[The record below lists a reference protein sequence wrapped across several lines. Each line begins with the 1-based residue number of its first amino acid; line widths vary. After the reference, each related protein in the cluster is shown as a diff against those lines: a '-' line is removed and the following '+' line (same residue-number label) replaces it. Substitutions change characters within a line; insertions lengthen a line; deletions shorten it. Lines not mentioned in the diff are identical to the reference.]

1 MAITPYKRGEIYWIR
16 FTDSRGKRVA
26 RSLRTSSEREANK
39 RAAETIRSYR
49 AKEEEGHT
57 LEDALVIWL
66 KAYDRT
72 ASEKSSIRKL
82 LEHYPNRPL
91 SQINGHDI
99 QDALSHL
106 KPATYNR
113 TANNIRAAI
122 NMAVDRG
129 WCKPVKIPR
138 KKVVKKTP
146 RFLSKDEWERL
157 KAELPTHLK
166 PIVIFSLATGLRKS
180 NVINLN
186 WQQVDMAKKVAW
198 VNAEHAK
205 GKKTITIPLSTTA
218 LDVLYSLNPQ
228 DIGRV
233 FTFKGEPILD
243 VRRAW
248 NNALKRA
255 EIDNF
260 RWHDLRHTWASW
272 HVQSGTPLAVLK
284 ELGGWSDISM
294 VMVYAHLAPEHLSQW
309 ADNAL

>member
-1 MAITPYKRGEIYWIR
+1 MAIKPFKRGNIYWLR

-26 RSLRTSSEREANK
+26 VSLRTTSEREAK
-39 RAAETIRSYR
+39 KKAAETIRGYQ
-49 AKEEEGHT
+49 AKQEAGRT
-57 LEDALVIWL
+57 LEEALIIWL
-66 KAYDRT
+66 KAYERT
-72 ASEKSSIRKL
+72 ASEKSSIRKFL
-82 LEHYPNRPL
+82 DYYPNRPL

-113 TANNIRAAI
+113 TANNVRAAI
-122 NMAVDRG
+122 NMTVDRG
-129 WCKPVKIPR
+129 WCEAVKIPR
-138 KKVVKKTP
+138 KKVIKKTP
-146 RFLSKDEWERL
+146 RFLSKDEWARL
-157 KAELPTHLK
+157 KAELPLHIK

-180 NVINLN
+180 NVLNLD
-186 WQQVDMAKKVAW
+186 WQQIDLSKKVAW

-218 LDVLYSLNPQ
+218 LDALDSLNPQ
-228 DIGRV
+228 DTGRV

-272 HVQSGTPLAVLK
+272 HIQSGTPLAVLK